1 MLSVRGGFLALLAC
15 LQIAC
20 VHLPS
25 PVERRAQADALAA
38 RQSWLRVELQGDAF
52 DLVGYAPQRVRP
64 GKELT
69 VYIEGDGLAW
79 ISASQPSFDPTPRNP
94 LALQLALAQ
103 PDGNAAY
110 LARPCQ
116 YGAAQADGCAQRYWT
131 GARFAEEVIVASN
144 QALDALKAR
153 FAAQR
158 LVLVGYS
165 GGGAVA
171 SLLAARRDDV
181 RLLVTVAGN
190 LDHRAW
196 TEQQRVS
203 PLRGSLNPAD
213 FRAQLRGVR
222 QWHLSGDQ
230 DRVVPSAI
238 ASDFIAG
245 LPQPNQAQLLV
256 MPAFDHQCCWVQRWA
271 ELWPQLSA
279 P

>member
-1 MLSVRGGFLALLAC
+1 MLSVRGGVLALLAC

-25 PVERRAQADALAA
+25 PAERRAQADTLAA
-38 RQSWLRVELQGDAF
+38 QQGWQRIELPGGSF
-52 DLVGYAPQRVRP
+52 ELVGYVPQRVQP
-64 GKELT
+64 AEELT
-69 VYIEGDGLAW
+69 VYIEGDGMAW
-79 ISASQPSFDPTPRNP
+79 ISSSQPSLDPTPRNP

-103 PDGNAAY
+103 PGGNAAY

-116 YGAAQADGCAQRYWT
+116 YGDAQETGCAQRYWT
-131 GARFAEEVIVASN
+131 GARFAEEVVAASN

-171 SLLAARRDDV
+171 SLLTARRDDV

-196 TEQQRVS
+196 SEQQRIS
-203 PLRGSLNPAD
+203 PLRGSLNPVD
-213 FRAQLRGVR
+213 FRSQLRR
-222 QWHLSGDQ
+222 TPQWHLVGGQ
-230 DRVVPSAI
+230 DRVIPPTI
-238 ASDFIAG
+238 ARDFVAG
-245 LPQPNQAQLLV
+245 LLQPHQAQLMVL
-256 MPAFDHQCCWVQRWA
+256 PEFGHQCCWVQRWT
-271 ELWPQLSA
+271 ELWPKLSA